1 MEAVLDFGRGRQK
14 WLKSCYGVCMGGGGG
29 NEARAAASVIASGW
43 GGRGGG
49 GLATVC
55 TPHVCSPL
63 SRSSFSF
70 LHYAVKASFDIKKA
84 YGKQY
89 SKFVSLRYR
98 KKSQDRSFNPPS
110 FRYLCH
116 Y

>member
-1 MEAVLDFGRGRQK
+1 MGGGPETRREQLPPLSHLD
-14 WLKSCYGVCMGGGGG
+14 GGGGG
-29 NEARAAASVIASGW
+29 E
-43 GGRGGG
+43 RGGG
-49 GLATVC
+49 GLATIC

-70 LHYAVKASFDIKKA
+70 LHSAVKASFDIKKA
-84 YGKQY
+84 YGKPY
-89 SKFVSLRYR
+89 SRFVSLRYR
-98 KKSQDRSFNPPS
+98 KRSQDQSFVPPS